1 MYQAI
6 IQVLRYYAFFSY
18 PPTEDELYVFLPRKT
33 SRAHFH
39 TALESLVKKDILLH
53 KNIEGTVRYQIL
65 RNEQIFDIYTLKQ
78 KRGQTQYMK
87 AQSILKYFHCI
98 PTLKYLGISGSLSM
112 LNIGNKSDIDIF
124 VITAPAAI
132 WQTRFMLLV
141 FKRIMTVFSPSI
153 SIKLC
158 FNLFFAENGLGLR
171 FEKRTRY
178 IGHEILQLKT
188 IINKDQTYETLVAEN
203 GWIVKYFPNVHINL
217 VNQKPAS
224 RKSEKS
230 DLLTYIEEVTKK
242 IQTWWLQRKH
252 IHFNDFGAQVW
263 LIQED
268 FEKKIKADLSAEAP
282 MKDRGAGG
290 GGGIR
295 TRASRFNGTEV

>member
-124 VITAPAAI
+124 VEAKETILNLI
-132 WQTRFMLLV
+132 ILMIKLLV
-141 FKRIMTVFSPSI
+141 SAQTKQLLFRTLIM
-153 SIKLC
+153 
-158 FNLFFAENGLGLR
+158 
-171 FEKRTRY
+171 
-178 IGHEILQLKT
+178 
-188 IINKDQTYETLVAEN
+188 
-203 GWIVKYFPNVHINL
+203 
-217 VNQKPAS
+217 
-224 RKSEKS
+224 
-230 DLLTYIEEVTKK
+230 
-242 IQTWWLQRKH
+242 
-252 IHFNDFGAQVW
+252 
-263 LIQED
+263 
-268 FEKKIKADLSAEAP
+268 
-282 MKDRGAGG
+282 
-290 GGGIR
+290 
-295 TRASRFNGTEV
+295 